1 MVTDRRQKW
10 WPHLR
15 QKLSA
20 IDDGMETS
28 DVWPEFS
35 DKLWRLS
42 GGAFRLEA
50 GFSQSAKKPEIG
62 MEPGYFF
69 FEGPLL
75 FRAPSVVR
83 TAE

>member
-1 MVTDRRQKW
+1 MVAPLTSGTAGHRRRNGNQ
-10 WPHLR
+10 H
-15 QKLSA
+15 
-20 IDDGMETS
+20 D
-28 DVWPEFS
+28 WPEFS
-35 DKLWRLS
+35 KKLWRTS
-42 GGAFRLEA
+42 GSAVRLEA
-50 GFSQSAKKPEIG
+50 GFRQSAKKPEIG